1 MPIPFL
7 GTYDPNAVIISL
19 VAPTG
24 KIELSGWAD
33 GEMLMLERNA
43 EFFENK
49 VGTRGEV
56 SRAYNRDATCN
67 FTIRLQA
74 TSPSIKALEDIKVA
88 TSLLKVPPV
97 MALTVTDP
105 SSYETIVVAQ
115 CWIQKDP
122 SRSYSNEVGIREY
135 SFYGVTTITASNN
148 AINQAANV
156 ASNFV

>member
-1 MPIPFL
+1 MAIPFL

-19 VAPTG
+19 VAPIG

-33 GEMLMLERNA
+33 GEMLNLERLE
-43 EFFENK
+43 EFFTNK
-49 VGTRGEV
+49 VGTQGEV
-56 SRAYNRDATCN
+56 SRAYNRNATCH

-74 TSPSIKALEDIKVA
+74 LSPSIKALEDIKVA

-122 SRSYSNEVGIREY
+122 VRAYSNEVGIREY
-135 SFYGVTTITASNN
+135 MFFGVTTVTASNN

-156 ASNFV
+156 ASNFI

>member
-1 MPIPFL
+1 MTIPFL

-19 VAPTG
+19 IAPTG

-33 GEMLMLERNA
+33 GAMLSLERTA
-43 EFFENK
+43 EFFTNK

-56 SRAYNRDATCN
+56 SRAYNRDATCS
-67 FTIRLQA
+67 FTIRLQS
-74 TSPSIKALEDIKVA
+74 TSPSIKALEDIKVS

-122 SRSYSNEVGIREY
+122 TREYSNEVGIREY
-135 SFYGVTTITASNN
+135 HFYGVTTITASNN
-148 AINQAANV
+148 NINLAANV
-156 ASNFV
+156 AANFI